1 MMRGSRPR
9 AGVRAS
15 LLVSVCVALGVVV
28 PSAGASV
35 ATTMKAATGYS
46 PSQVTTEPACPAAA
60 PGFNSCDAEA
70 LTTLSGQ
77 PVRPLGG
84 SPRTSSATVAAGPDT
99 TVSESGPAAYS
110 PQFIQEAYDTSWLS
124 ATAGTGTTVAI
135 VDAYGDP
142 DAIADLDVFRATDGL
157 PAISH
162 SACAPSTIASHSGG
176 EPCMVE
182 TTQTGATTGLP
193 GPNGWDVEESLDL
206 DAVSSMCPN
215 CNILFIEASGT
226 GNTALQTGDE
236 EALKLGVKLIS
247 NSFGAIHSSGDS
259 GAWTAALDSTGD
271 ASGAELFASTGDDG
285 AYVDEGYTGS
295 STPEDT
301 QYPAA
306 EPYVTAVGGTELGTF
321 AGARG
326 VGETAWSGAGAGC
339 DTFDAQPAWQA
350 SVGTGCSGRAVSD
363 VSADA
368 DPDSGLNIYDTYSGG
383 GWQVIGG
390 TSLSAPLTAAFT
402 AVTAAN
408 ADSSADSHGL
418 LSGQWAYADA
428 SELNDITSGS
438 DGSDCTGSASYNASQ
453 ICNARSGWDGP
464 TGVGSISGAVVTGDA
479 GPSLTVPPDN
489 GVDNGDNGY
498 SLVSALGSGTA
509 TFDGGAYP
517 NGSATEVWWQYGTGN
532 TTDNGTNFSAASSTT
547 QESIGAGTAPV
558 LAADAQVAVS
568 PGTVYYVEQC
578 ASNHSGS
585 DTVCGNVT
593 EFTSAGGGPDA
604 HGAATLTDT
613 GLGFGATLSL
623 SGQPT
628 WSTTPTL
635 ISYQWQ
641 ESADGST
648 WSNIGSASSS
658 PAPYTIAL
666 ADSQQYIRLAVAAT
680 DNGGTTTTYSN
691 QLQVSSLVPQA
702 SANPT
707 LTATSLGLGGVIS
720 VSTPSWSPAV
730 STSVAYQWQES
741 SNNSSWSN
749 IGGATAGSYTIALTD
764 STQFVRAELVATNG
778 AGSSSYTTN
787 TVQVSNL
794 KPNAPAENAHI
805 AAAPALSGGSSV
817 GSTIQLTGGTYTD
830 SSGMTVTFE
839 RCARTC
845 STAQSGSSTSYILQ
859 SADAGDY
866 ITANVVLT
874 GINGGASASA
884 AASGMIGPVVSP
896 LGGALSITA
905 ARSTVKSSRH
915 TALLTVRRRIVKPKS
930 KKVRGRTYALAL
942 KRAAHLTGPLRAWVC
957 VLSDSDTKIVSC
969 TPAFNVK
976 HSAKLKINVPI
987 GDRVEVIAVR

>member
-1 MMRGSRPR
+1 MMRGCRPQ
-9 AGVRAS
+9 AGARAS
-15 LLVSVCVALGVVV
+15 LLATVCVALGVVA

-46 PSQVTTEPACPAAA
+46 PSQVTTEPVCAAAA
-60 PGFNSCDAEA
+60 PGFNSCDAAA

-84 SPRTSSATVAAGPDT
+84 SPRTSSATVAAGPNT
-99 TVSESGPAAYS
+99 SVSESGPAAYS
-110 PQFIQEAYDTSWLS
+110 PQFIQEAYDTGWLS

-142 DAIADLDVFRATDGL
+142 DAIADLDVFRSTDGL

-162 SACAPSTIASHSGG
+162 STCTPSTIASHSSGG
-176 EPCMVE
+176 PCMVVS
-182 TTQTGATTGLP
+182 TQTGATTGLP
-193 GPNGWDVEESLDL
+193 SPGGDWDVEESLDL

-215 CNILFIEASGT
+215 CNILFIEANNTS
-226 GNTALQTGDE
+226 NTALQTGDE

-247 NSFGAIHSSGDS
+247 NSFGAIYSSSDS
-259 GAWTAALDSTGD
+259 DAWTAALDSTGD

-295 STPEDT
+295 SSPDET

-306 EPYVTAVGGTELGTF
+306 EPDVTAVGGTQLGTY

-339 DTFDAQPAWQA
+339 DTFDARPAWQA
-350 SVGTGCSGRAVSD
+350 SVGTGCSGRALSD
-363 VSADA
+363 ISADA
-368 DPDSGLNIYDTYSGG
+368 APASGLNIYDTYSGG

-408 ADSSADSHGL
+408 AGSSADSHGL

-438 DGSDCTGSASYNASQ
+438 DGSGCTGSASYNASQ
-453 ICNARSGWDGP
+453 ICNAGTGWDGP
-464 TGVGSISGAVVTGDA
+464 TGVGSISGAVVTGET

-498 SLVSALGSGTA
+498 SLVSALGSRTA

-517 NGSATEVWWQYGTGN
+517 NGSATKVWWQYGTGN
-532 TTDNGTNFSAASSTT
+532 TTGNGTNFSAASSTA

-558 LAADAQVAVS
+558 LAADAPVAVS

-578 ASNHSGS
+578 ASNNSGS

-593 EFTSAGGGPDA
+593 EFTTSGGGPDA
-604 HGAATLTDT
+604 QGAATLADT
-613 GLGFGATLSL
+613 GLGLGGTLSL

-628 WSTTPTL
+628 WSTTPTST
-635 ISYQWQ
+635 SYQWQ

-648 WSNIGSASSS
+648 WSNVGSASSS
-658 PAPYTIAL
+658 PALYTIAL

-680 DNGGTTTTYSN
+680 DSGGTTTAYSN
-691 QLQVSSLVPQA
+691 ELQVSSLVPQA

-707 LTATSLGLGGVIS
+707 IAATSLGLGGVIS
-720 VSTPSWSPAV
+720 VSSPSWSPAV

-749 IGGATAGSYTIALTD
+749 IGGAIAASYTIALAD

-778 AGSSSYTTN
+778 AGSSTYTTN

-805 AAAPALSGGSSV
+805 ASAPALSGGSSV
-817 GSTIQLTGGTYTD
+817 GSTIQLTGGTYTN

-859 SADAGDY
+859 SADVGDY
-866 ITANVVLT
+866 IRANVALA
-874 GINGGASASA
+874 GINGGAGASA
-884 AASGMIGPVVSP
+884 AASGMIGPVLSP
-896 LGGALSITA
+896 LGGARSITA
-905 ARSTVKSSRH
+905 ARSTIRNSRNS
-915 TALLTVRRRIVKPKS
+915 ALLTVRRTIVKPKS
-930 KKVRGRTYALAL
+930 KKARGRTYALAL
-942 KRAAHLTGPLRAWVC
+942 MRAAHVTGPLRAWVC
-957 VLSDSDTKIVSC
+957 VLSDPKIVSC

-976 HSAKLKINVPI
+976 HTAKLKISVPL